1 MVNKSDYI
9 QWRDNGLTKELFEN
23 LREAVEIVA
32 SEILTREDYNSD
44 RDQFLKGYIK
54 GIDQVLSWRPE
65 FIEEN
70 RDES

>member
-1 MVNKSDYI
+1 MVNKSDFI
-9 QWRDNGLTKELFEN
+9 QWRDGEITKELFNN

-54 GIDQVLSWRPE
+54 GIDQVLSWRPD

>member
-9 QWRDNGLTKELFEN
+9 QWRDSSLTKELFEN

-54 GIDQVLSWRPE
+54 GIDQVLGWRPE

>member
-1 MVNKSDYI
+1 MVNKSDFI
-9 QWRDNGLTKELFEN
+9 QWRDGEITKELFDN

-54 GIDQVLSWRPE
+54 GIDQVLSWRPD

-70 RDES
+70 RDEG